1 MGAGLSRET
10 ERRQRQR
17 KRLLRLRAAPYSG
30 ACTHDDALMGVNY
43 SWSRGSQRGSRRGN
57 GEKSVENGFTNLRRM
72 SAVATVAFRLRPQ
85 SGTHRLFIGPTAK
98 GRSGS
103 IWSVRRAVGERPL
116 FARSGH
122 CRPRRFC
129 ASRLGDA
136 FRRRDVSS
144 HSCISRSR
152 LEIESR
158 AAPVSGPRS
167 AAITREAEAR
177 EAEQH
182 ERPGRGLRNSCRLAV
197 SSHSCDTAPSNERK
211 ICPSSLTPS
220 AYVSRRFDM
229 WQGH

>member
-116 FARSGH
+116 FAHSGRPHQRLRTARLRPSRSVPTRVALTEIGTIASPPQGSAPFRPPEQS
-122 CRPRRFC
+122 RPRRARLRCRAPGTSPPRPTNGGEGPSPARHPCGAAC
-129 ASRLGDA
+129 A
-136 FRRRDVSS
+136 
-144 HSCISRSR
+144 RS
-152 LEIESR
+152 
-158 AAPVSGPRS
+158 
-167 AAITREAEAR
+167 
-177 EAEQH
+177 
-182 ERPGRGLRNSCRLAV
+182 
-197 SSHSCDTAPSNERK
+197 
-211 ICPSSLTPS
+211 
-220 AYVSRRFDM
+220 SRRA
-229 WQGH
+229 